1 MQGTSNYDL
10 LIEKI
15 DTFTRRYY
23 LNKLLRGAIFLGA
36 TIFTAYI
43 LTVVSEYFGNFSI
56 TLRTCLFFGY
66 ILLNLSV
73 FAWLVLPPLLAYF
86 RLGSVISHDE
96 AAAIIG
102 THFTDVQDK
111 LLNTL
116 QLKRLA
122 DETPAQRSL
131 IEASIDQKIG
141 TLKPVTFPSA
151 IKIKENTKYL
161 KWALAPLALIVL
173 LAFTVPSV
181 LTDSTERLLK
191 HNQYFAPK
199 APFQFVITNNKL
211 QAVQGEDFKLDL
223 KLTGDK
229 FPGEVYL
236 ETGNNT
242 FKLDKESISHFHY
255 TFSNLQQNVYFKL
268 MGNDFSSHDLVINVN
283 LKPSLLHFDVDLQYP
298 AYLHKQADHLSNA
311 GDLTIPEGTTVHWQL
326 HTQNADEV
334 EFEMNKHTDHLKPSD
349 NIFAHSERVLVPS
362 IYSLKAT
369 NKAVTNGD
377 SASYRINVV
386 NDLPPTIV
394 AEEKADSISSKAL
407 YFNGNIQDDHG
418 FSSLTFHY
426 KIDSH
431 NGQKPTLITKPVK
444 ADLNTTQTD
453 FFYYWNLKELGAKP
467 GDEVTYYFEVADNN
481 GVTGAKT
488 ARTPE
493 RSLRMPTE
501 EEMNKQLEAGS
512 KSVKDKMQSAIK
524 LSGDV
529 ERDAQKLNQ
538 MLLNKNSLSF
548 DEKKQ
553 IQDLLEKRKELEEL
567 VKDIQKENQQNMLN
581 RQENKQENEALM
593 EKQKQIKDLFDNV
606 LDQKTKDLLKNLQK
620 LLEQNQ
626 KDMTQDELQKMQ
638 MDNKSLKK
646 ELDRMLEL
654 YKQLEFDQ
662 KMNESI
668 DKLNK
673 MADQQQKL
681 SDEAKKPDSDQKDL
695 QQQQDKLNK
704 DFKDVE
710 KNLEDLKQKN
720 EQLDQ
725 KNNFEDP
732 KKDEQ
737 SIDEQLDKSSESL
750 NKNDKQKASKSQQ
763 QAAKEMQQLSQKLQK
778 EQQESEE
785 QGAEVNMQ
793 ELRELIKSL
802 VNSSFDEEKVM
813 QNLRSISPNDPSYIG
828 LAEKQKD
835 IRDNMINVEDSL
847 YSLSK
852 RVPQIQSAV
861 NKEVTS
867 IKANIDLAITSL
879 GDRRTGEANRNQQY
893 AMTSMNNLALML
905 ADALDNVQNQMKNA
919 KSGKGKGKKK
929 SQSMQQLSKMQQQLN
944 QNMQKMREQMQQQG
958 NQGKP
963 GQKQGQGQD
972 GNMSEQLARMARE
985 QQQIRQALQQLNNE
999 KIKDGSN
1006 KAGPDLQDIS
1016 KEMEQTEKDL
1026 VNRRVL
1032 DETLKRQQQIQT
1044 RLLEAEKA
1052 EREQEQDKQRESNA
1066 GKDIP
1071 PGYVKA
1077 LQNYQLMKNK
1087 QTEQIQTVP
1096 PALNYYYKS
1105 KVKVY
1110 FDQINGK

>member
-15 DTFTRRYY
+15 DTFIRRYY
-23 LNKLLRGAIFLGA
+23 LNKLLRGVIFLGA
-36 TIFTAYI
+36 SIFTAYI
-43 LTVVSEYFGNFSI
+43 LTALSEYFGNFST
-56 TLRTCLFFGY
+56 TLRSLLFFGY
-66 ILLNLSV
+66 ILLNTGV
-73 FAWLVLPPLLAYF
+73 FIWLVLPPLLAYF

-96 AAAIIG
+96 AAEIIG
-102 THFTDVQDK
+102 THFADVKDK

-122 DETPAQRSL
+122 DETPGQRVL
-131 IEASIDQKIG
+131 IEASIDQKID

-161 KWALAPLALIVL
+161 KWALAPLALIIL

-199 APFQFVITNNKL
+199 APFQFVITNSKL
-211 QAVQGEDFKLDL
+211 SAVQGEDFKLDL
-223 KLTGDK
+223 KLAGDK
-229 FPGEVYL
+229 FPNEVYL

-242 FKLDKESISHFHY
+242 FKLDKENISKFHY
-255 TFSNLQQNVYFKL
+255 IFSNLQQNVRFKL
-268 MGNDFSSHDLVINVN
+268 MGNDFSSQEYEISVN

-298 AYLHKQADHLSNA
+298 AYLHKKAEHLSNA

-326 HTQNADEV
+326 HTQNADELA
-334 EFEMNKHTDHLKPSD
+334 FEMNNRTEHLKPED
-349 NIFAHSERVLVPS
+349 NTFVHNARILQPAT
-362 IYSLKAT
+362 YTLKAV
-369 NKAVTNGD
+369 NKAVTHGD
-377 SASYRINVV
+377 SASYHINVV
-386 NDLPPTIV
+386 NDLPPTIAV
-394 AEEKADSISSKAL
+394 EEKADSISSKAL

-418 FSSLTFHY
+418 FTSLTFHY
-426 KIDSH
+426 KIDAH
-431 NGQKPTLITKPVK
+431 NNQKPASLSKAVK
-444 ADLNTTQTD
+444 ADLSNAQSD

-481 GVTGAKT
+481 GVTGPKT

-493 RSLRMPTE
+493 RSLHMPTE
-501 EEMNKQLEAGS
+501 QEMSKQLDAGS
-512 KSVKDKMQSAIK
+512 QSVKDKMQSAIK
-524 LSGDV
+524 LSGQV

-538 MLLNKNSLSF
+538 LLLNKNSLSF

-553 IQDLLEKRKELEEL
+553 IQDLLEKRKELENL
-567 VKDIQKENQQNMLN
+567 VKDIQKENKQNLLN
-581 RQENKQENEALM
+581 REENKQQTEEIM

-606 LDQKTKDLLKNLQK
+606 LDQKTRDMLKNLQK

-626 KDMTQDELQKMQ
+626 KEMTQDELQKMQ
-638 MDNKSLKK
+638 TDSKSLKK

-673 MADQQQKL
+673 MAEQQQKL
-681 SDEAKKPDSDQKDL
+681 SDEAKKPNSDQKEL

-710 KNLEDLKQKN
+710 KNLDELKEKN

-732 KKDEQ
+732 KKEEQ
-737 SIDEQLDKSSESL
+737 SIDEQMQQSSDNL
-750 NKNDKQKASKSQQ
+750 NKNNKQKASKSQQ
-763 QAAKEMQQLSQKLQK
+763 QAAKEMQQLSEKLQK
-778 EQQESEE
+778 QQQEGEE
-785 QGAEVNMQ
+785 QEAEINVQ
-793 ELRELIKSL
+793 QLRELIKSL
-802 VNSSFDEEKVM
+802 VNSSFEQEKTM
-813 QNLRSISPNDPSYIG
+813 QTLRGISTNDPNYIA

-835 IRDNMINVEDSL
+835 IKDNMKNVEDSL

-852 RVPQIQSAV
+852 RVPQIQSTV
-861 NKEVTS
+861 NKEVSAINT
-867 IKANIDLAITSL
+867 NIDQAIASL
-879 GDRRTGEANRNQQY
+879 GDRRTNEANRSQQY

-905 ADALDNVQNQMKNA
+905 AEALDNVQNQMKNA

-929 SQSMQQLSKMQQQLN
+929 SQSMSQLSKMQQQLN
-944 QNMQKMREQMQQQG
+944 QNMQKMREQMKQQGQQG
-958 NQGKP
+958 NQG
-963 GQKQGQGQD
+963 KQGQGQD

-985 QQQIRQALQQLNNE
+985 QQQIRQALQEINNQQLKNGGKSGGELDN
-999 KIKDGSN
+999 
-1006 KAGPDLQDIS
+1006 IS

-1032 DETLKRQQQIQT
+1032 DETLKRQQRIQT

-1066 GKDIP
+1066 GKDMP

-1096 PALNYYYKS
+1096 PALNYYFKT
-1105 KVKVY
+1105 KVKIY

>member
-1 MQGTSNYDL
+1 MRAKSNYDL

-15 DTFTRRYY
+15 DIFTRRYY

-43 LTVVSEYFGNFSI
+43 LTVLSEYFGNFST
-56 TLRTCLFFGY
+56 TLRSCLFFGY
-66 ILLNLSV
+66 ILLNLGV

-86 RLGSVISHDE
+86 KLGSVIGHDE
-96 AAAIIG
+96 AAEIIG
-102 THFTDVQDK
+102 THFADVQDK

-122 DETPAQRSL
+122 DENPAQRSL
-131 IEASIDQKIG
+131 IEASIDQKIV
-141 TLKPVTFPSA
+141 TLKPVSFPSA
-151 IKIKENTKYL
+151 IRIKENSKYL
-161 KWALAPLALIVL
+161 KWALAPLAIIIL

-199 APFQFVITNNKL
+199 APFQFVITNAKL
-211 QAVQGEDFKLDL
+211 SAVQGEDFKLDL
-223 KLTGDK
+223 KLSGDK
-229 FPGEVYL
+229 FPNEVYL

-242 FKLDKESISHFHY
+242 FKLDKENISRFHY
-255 TFSNLQQNVYFKL
+255 LFSNLQQNVHFKL
-268 MGNDFSSHDLVINVN
+268 MGNDFSSQEYEISVN

-311 GDLTIPEGTTVHWQL
+311 GDLTIPEGTTIHWQL

-334 EFEMNKHTDHLKPSD
+334 VFMMNNHAAYLKPTD
-349 NIFAHSERVLVPS
+349 NVFIHNERVLAPS
-362 IYSLKAT
+362 VYSLKAI
-369 NKAVTNGD
+369 NAAVTHGD

-386 NDLPPTIV
+386 NDLPPTIT

-431 NGQKPTLITKPVK
+431 NNQKPTIIAKSVK
-444 ADLNTTQTD
+444 ADLSNTQAN

-493 RSLRMPTE
+493 RSLHMPTE
-501 EEMNKQLEAGS
+501 QEMNKQLDAGS

-524 LSGDV
+524 LSSQV

-567 VKDIQKENQQNMLN
+567 VKDIQKENQQNLLN
-581 RQENKQENEALM
+581 RQENKQETDELM

-606 LDQKTKDLLKNLQK
+606 LDQKTRDMLKNLQK

-626 KDMTQDELQKMQ
+626 KDLTQDELQKMQ
-638 MDNKSLKK
+638 MDSKSLKK

-668 DKLNK
+668 DKLSK
-673 MADQQQKL
+673 MAEQQQKL
-681 SDEAKKPDSDQKDL
+681 SDDAKKPDSDQKNL
-695 QQQQDKLNK
+695 QQQQDKLNQ

-710 KNLEDLKQKN
+710 KNLDDLKQKN

-732 KKDEQ
+732 KKEEQ
-737 SIDEQLDKSSESL
+737 SIDEQMQQSSENL
-750 NKNDKQKASKSQQ
+750 NKNNKQKASKSQQ
-763 QAAKEMQQLSQKLQK
+763 QAAKEMQQLSQKLKQ
-778 EQQESEE
+778 EQQDSDE
-785 QGAEVNMQ
+785 QEAQ
-793 ELRELIKSL
+793 IDIQQLRELIKSL
-802 VNSSFDEEKVM
+802 VNSSFEQEKTM
-813 QNLRSISPNDPSYIG
+813 QTLRGLSANDPSYIS

-835 IRDNMINVEDSL
+835 IKDNMKNVEDSL

-852 RVPQIQSAV
+852 RVPQIQSTV
-861 NKEVTS
+861 NKEVAAINT
-867 IKANIDLAITSL
+867 NIEQAIASL
-879 GDRRTGEANRNQQY
+879 GDRRTSEANRSQQY

-905 ADALDNVQNQMKNA
+905 AEALDNVQNQMKNA

-929 SQSMQQLSKMQQQLN
+929 SQSMSQLSKMQQQLN
-944 QNMQKMREQMQQQG
+944 QNMQKMRDQMQQQG
-958 NQGKP
+958 NQGKS
-963 GQKQGQGQD
+963 GQGQN

-985 QQQIRQALQQLNNE
+985 QRQIREALQQINNQQLKNGGKSGGE
-999 KIKDGSN
+999 LDN
-1006 KAGPDLQDIS
+1006 IS

-1096 PALNYYYKS
+1096 PALNYYYKT